1 MFHVKRLTVEQKGDN
16 MATLGEVFKTMFGI
30 DTNAEYTQPEVQGTP
45 PIENQQPTTVQQ
57 ETPPPQPPVTPQVDE
72 VSAKKLQDLQ
82 AEINTLKAANLALMK
97 QTPIQQE
104 KLSVED
110 MIYRAVMGEQR
121 KETI

>member
-1 MFHVKRLTVEQKGDN
+1 MKRSTVEQKGDN

-30 DTNAEYTQPEVQGTP
+30 DTNAEYTQPEVQVTP
-45 PIENQQPTTVQQ
+45 PIENNQPTTVQQ
-57 ETPPPQPPVTPQVDE
+57 ETPPPQPTVTPQVDE
-72 VSAKKLQDLQ
+72 ATAKQLQDMQ

-97 QTPIQQE
+97 QTPIHQE

-110 MIYRAVMGEQR
+110 MIYRAVMGEPR